1 MEVRMEKKEKKR
13 VNTPAQREAAA
24 RYLSQFVDLRV
35 RMKPEE
41 KKMIT
46 DYAKAR
52 GESINAMLL
61 RLIREEMER
70 AKNSEKQ

>member
-1 MEVRMEKKEKKR
+1 MEKEKKR

-35 RMKPEE
+35 RLKPEE
-41 KKMIT
+41 KKLVT
-46 DYAKAR
+46 EYAKSR
-52 GESINAMLL
+52 GESINKMLL

-70 AKNSEKQ
+70 AEKL